1 MTKKKKLLIGGVAV
15 LFVLISLSGCA
26 STVRRQITG
35 MGRELV
41 GMGEDYIGMG
51 LTVLPSLQGNA
62 NATVA
67 VKDYEPLELVFV
79 TTTAKKGESADVY
92 GLLLK
97 EAQKLGAHGITN
109 VSIGIAGKASS
120 GEVKFTGSALAIKY
134 TAAVAVP
141 VTNNG
146 FGVFR

>member
-1 MTKKKKLLIGGVAV
+1 MTKKKKLIIGGVAV
-15 LFVLISLSGCA
+15 LLVLSSLSGCA
-26 STVRRQITG
+26 STLRRGITG

-51 LTVLPSLQGNA
+51 MTVLPSLQGNA
-62 NATVA
+62 TIA

-79 TTTAKKGESADVY
+79 TTTSKKGESADVY

-97 EAQKLGAHGITN
+97 EAQKFGAHGITN
-109 VSIGIAGKASS
+109 VNIGIEGKASS
-120 GEVKFTGSALAIKY
+120 GEVTFSGSALAIKY

-146 FGVFR
+146 FGVFK